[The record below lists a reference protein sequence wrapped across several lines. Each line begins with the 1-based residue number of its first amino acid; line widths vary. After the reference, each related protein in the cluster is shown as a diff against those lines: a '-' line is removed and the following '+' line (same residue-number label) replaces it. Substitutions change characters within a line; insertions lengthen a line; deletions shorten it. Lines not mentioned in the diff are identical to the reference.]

1 MNEVQAKIE
10 GGKLIITMPYDAIG
24 APSATGKTMVHSSS
38 HGNQATA
45 CMVNGKPLIIGLNA
59 YTKR

>member
-1 MNEVQAKIE
+1 MADISAKIE
-10 GGKLIITMPYDAIG
+10 GSNLIVTVPLNTAG
-24 APSATGKTMVHSSS
+24 VRSASGKTMVHASS

-59 YTKR
+59 YTK